1 MNKDTLVEI
10 KRGETGTGLLI
21 ENDGFMSISEST
33 KNLNES
39 MSESDGYCPNP
50 FIVDVVLQK
59 FGIKNANGRI
69 YPERVLKRQVEAYME
84 KIREKRAI
92 GECYRPSAMILTE
105 SGWKQLSEIE
115 LGERILTLNPETKE
129 IEIKPVKNIINREY
143 NGELIHIKGEF
154 INEFVTPEHGFP
166 IFNKEG
172 DFSGFIK
179 AVDLL
184 DEDSDFGG
192 LYIPTDKEDVTKNA
206 ISLNKSDLEVE
217 KSEYNGIVMCVE
229 VDNHIWYV
237 MENGK
242 AHWTKNCNHPAE
254 SVIDLSRTSINIV
267 ECHWEGHTLVGKMEI
282 LVSPGFRK
290 HGIISCCADEI
301 ANLLLHGI
309 KIGVSSRGLGTVSQE
324 GGALIVGDDY
334 ELVCWDVVS
343 EPSTHGSWVTTK
355 GKEDLAQ
362 YIENKQVTKPVIS
375 EKLERIEKLLQY
387 L

>member
-1 MNKDTLVEI
+1 MNKDTLIEI
-10 KRGETGTGLLI
+10 KKGQTGTGLLI

-50 FIVDVVLQK
+50 FIVDVVFQK
-59 FGIKNANGRI
+59 FGIKNENGRI
-69 YPERVLKRQVEAYME
+69 YPERVLKREVEKYM
-84 KIREKRAI
+84 KMIRERMAT

-105 SGWKQLSEIE
+105 SGWKHLSEIE

-129 IEIKPVKNIINREY
+129 IEIKPVQKVINREH

-154 INEFVTPEHGFP
+154 IDDFVTPEHGFP
-166 IFNKEG
+166 VFKKEG
-172 DFSGFIK
+172 EFNGFIK

-184 DEDSDFGG
+184 SKEFDFDG
-192 LYIPTDKEDVTKNA
+192 LYIPTDKDDLTKNA
-206 ISLNKSDLEVE
+206 ISLDDSNLKVE
-217 KSEYNGIVMCVE
+217 KVEYSGDVMCVE

-254 SVIDLSRTSINIV
+254 SVIDLSRVAINIT
-267 ECHWEGHTLVGKMEI
+267 ELHWEGHTLVGQMEI
-282 LVSPGFRK
+282 LTSPGFRK
-290 HGIISCCADEI
+290 HGIISCCGDEI
-301 ANLLLHGI
+301 ANLLLHNI

-324 GGALIVGDDY
+324 GGVLIVGDDY

-343 EPSTHGSWVTTK
+343 SPSTPGAWVSTK
-355 GKEDLAQ
+355 GKEELSP
-362 YIENKQVTKPVIS
+362 YMESKENNKPTIS
-375 EKLERIEKLLQY
+375 EKVSKIEKILEIL
-387 L
+387 